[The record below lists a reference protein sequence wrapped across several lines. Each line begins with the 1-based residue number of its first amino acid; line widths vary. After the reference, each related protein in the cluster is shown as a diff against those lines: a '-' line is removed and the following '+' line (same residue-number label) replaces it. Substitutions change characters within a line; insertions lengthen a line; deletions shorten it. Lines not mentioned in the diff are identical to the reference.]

1 MNDKV
6 RETLRSIDEMLY
18 VQETDSATNQEIR
31 DKHISGVWCESL
43 RCGKCYGPDK
53 WIADAPPSTNP
64 DTISS
69 SLVVGEPTDEMVEG
83 LTSENLAKALWETQ
97 TLRSSHLPEKWD
109 DLDEFQ
115 KNMSISS
122 ARVVV
127 AALAVERKGEG

>member
-1 MNDKV
+1 MSDKV
-6 RETLRSIDEMLY
+6 RETLRSIDGMLY

-69 SLVVGEPTDEMVEG
+69 SLVVGEPTEEMYKAAFDAWMEWLSAGRGTG
-83 LTSENLAKALWETQ
+83 LKSVK
-97 TLRSSHLPEKWD
+97 
-109 DLDEFQ
+109 
-115 KNMSISS
+115 
-122 ARVVV
+122 V
-127 AALAVERKGEG
+127 AVRAAFAVQQKGEGTG